1 MEQKK
6 VKKKRKLKPFV
17 VDTAFFVG
25 GLAIGEVVASLVKD
39 IAFLKWLSFEVL
51 YGLQEPLQFNLLL
64 FKFTLGCTIRL
75 SPALILFGLLGLL
88 LSRLMRAASAEKKER
103 SKAYDLHPDKSE
115 HIEDDED
122 EDEDEDEDSEDE
134 EVVVGDDSQRYDY

>member
-1 MEQKK
+1 M
-6 VKKKRKLKPFV
+6 
-17 VDTAFFVG
+17 
-25 GLAIGEVVASLVKD
+25 
-39 IAFLKWLSFEVL
+39 L

-75 SPALILFGLLGLL
+75 SPALILCGLLGLL